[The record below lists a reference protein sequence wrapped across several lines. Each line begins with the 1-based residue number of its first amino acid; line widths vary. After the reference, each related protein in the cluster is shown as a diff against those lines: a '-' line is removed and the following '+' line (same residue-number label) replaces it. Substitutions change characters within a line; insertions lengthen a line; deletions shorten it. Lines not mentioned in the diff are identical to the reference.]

1 MGVMELAVILELA
14 PLDSLADLTVGVT
27 ERHTALH
34 EVVHLLDRKGQA
46 VARILHKG
54 LLNLHILNGIG
65 RDVQA
70 IVHLIEK
77 RKILLLEQLHIPEI
91 AGRQIGGDQTQR
103 ILYAADTVAMGANQL
118 EDVRILLVRHNAR
131 TRSHLVRQMYES
143 EILARIEAAVERQAA
158 ERLCDGSVGGSNDAF
173 RLSAAHLGIYDIVV
187 EVVEAQQTRSQA
199 AVQRGGRTVAGSR
212 TERVAVHDLPGRE
225 KLGHISRQTLRV
237 GPEPEAERRRHS
249 HLEMGISRH
258 QHIPVAFTSLLKQFE
273 EALQL
278 AHRPPDALP
287 GKKLQVHQHLVIA
300 GASRMDLLAYIPKA
314 ARKLGLHLGMHIL
327 HLLIYTETS
336 LAGIPVEALQLRQQ
350 DGQLFSG
357 KQPHLAEH
365 SDVGGGAH
373 NVVRGEHQVQF
384 PVPAHRKAVYEG
396 VIVETLIPDF
406 SHSNSDY
413 Q

>member
-1 MGVMELAVILELA
+1 MELAVILELA

-65 RDVQA
+65 RNVQA

-158 ERLCDGSVGGSNDAF
+158 ERLCDGSVGGSDDAF

-225 KLGHISRQTLRV
+225 KLGHISRQTFRV
-237 GPEPEAERRRHS
+237 GPEPEAER
-249 HLEMGISRH
+249 
-258 QHIPVAFTSLLKQFE
+258 
-273 EALQL
+273 
-278 AHRPPDALP
+278 
-287 GKKLQVHQHLVIA
+287 
-300 GASRMDLLAYIPKA
+300 
-314 ARKLGLHLGMHIL
+314 
-327 HLLIYTETS
+327 
-336 LAGIPVEALQLRQQ
+336 
-350 DGQLFSG
+350 
-357 KQPHLAEH
+357 
-365 SDVGGGAH
+365 
-373 NVVRGEHQVQF
+373 
-384 PVPAHRKAVYEG
+384 
-396 VIVETLIPDF
+396 
-406 SHSNSDY
+406 
-413 Q
+413 